1 MVPYYV
7 PFMKNCI
14 FLLSALFFVVT
25 AASAQEFPAEAQA
38 APHASGESEAEE
50 EAVRAPAVAPAEEE
64 AAPAVTV
71 EPLRLS
77 FPEERGWNVLQEGE
91 KIEFCVKATGG
102 TDSIFSYRLS
112 QGSVEGMEFDS
123 TGMFRWTPD
132 YDFVPRL
139 SRDTTIQLLFEASNR
154 HDERVR
160 QVVDFSVEHVNRPP
174 LVGEL
179 KPLYARYNT
188 VNTYMIESSVVR
200 DEDED
205 PIVFVPIMDAMPE
218 GARLSEQGEF
228 SWRPSLTQFNHLQN
242 NPVEL
247 EFYVEDQPSKA
258 RTKGYFMIKATQ
270 QDEPPSMQ
278 MVPSQKRFVYKEDA
292 TINLKFQL
300 YDPNGESDIASFS
313 LISDNPHVPADA
325 LVKNTD
331 TQYEFIWR
339 PGYDFVKD
347 PLDSVSFNVTF
358 FVIDKSNKQEERRVR
373 FTILNTVNEAEWDLK
388 LYKEYRASLVRA
400 WDLMEQLKEAEK
412 DLKKKYRRAKRGK
425 KTRSLT
431 NASLGAATGIGP
443 VVVEEP
449 ATSKK
454 ITAIGGTAV
463 MTIGTLEATEVF
475 GRSTKDLVERLNY
488 IIEKRNEL
496 QTKGDIFARKYA
508 LKSSRRKSDF
518 MKDVDDFVSVMNLK
532 GLVALELDA
541 AWQNKNKATNEN
553 IAKTFK
559 DFSAE
564 KR

>member
-1 MVPYYV
+1 
-7 PFMKNCI
+7 MKNCT
-14 FLLSALFFVVT
+14 FLFFILFFIVKV
-25 AASAQEFPAEAQA
+25 ASAQESSIETIQDTQDQA
-38 APHASGESEAEE
+38 DAKGGGAPVKE
-50 EAVRAPAVAPAEEE
+50 PAEEE
-64 AAPAVTV
+64 ADSAIMV
-71 EPLRLS
+71 EPPELS
-77 FPEERGWNVLQEGE
+77 FPEEQGWNVLQEGE
-91 KIEFCVKATGG
+91 KTEFLVKASGG
-102 TDSIFSYRLS
+102 SDSLFSYRLRE
-112 QGSVEGMEFDS
+112 GSVEGMEFDS
-123 TGMFRWTPD
+123 LGRFSWIPD
-132 YDFVPRL
+132 YDFVDRL
-139 SRDTTIQLLFEASNR
+139 SSDTTIQLLFEARNS
-154 HDERVR
+154 HDEEVSRVME
-160 QVVDFSVEHVNRPP
+160 FTIMHVNRPP
-174 LVGEL
+174 QVGEL

-188 VNTYMIESSVVR
+188 VNTYMIESSVVK

-205 PIVFVPIMDAMPE
+205 PVVFVPIVDAMPE

-228 SWRPSLTQFNHLQN
+228 SWKPSLTQFNHLRE
-242 NPVEL
+242 NPLEL

-258 RTKGYFMIKATQ
+258 RAKGHFLIRATQ

-278 MVPSQKRFVYKEDA
+278 MVPSQKHFVYKEDA

-313 LISDNPHVPADA
+313 LISDNPYVPAGA
-325 LVKNTD
+325 LVKNTS
-331 TQYEFIWR
+331 TQYEFIWK

-347 PLDSVSFNVTF
+347 PLDSLSFNITF
-358 FVIDKSNKQEERRVR
+358 FVIDKSNKQEERSVQI
-373 FTILNTVNEAEWDLK
+373 TILNTVNEEEWDQK
-388 LYKEYRASLVRA
+388 LFTEYRAALVKA
-400 WDLMEQLKEAEK
+400 WDIMTQLKEAEK
-412 DLKKKYRRAKRGK
+412 DLKKKYKRAKRGK

-475 GRSTKDLVERLNY
+475 GRSAKDLVERLNY

-518 MKDVDDFVSVMNLK
+518 MKDVDEFVALMSLK

-541 AWQNKNKATNEN
+541 GWQNKHKATDAN

-559 DFSAE
+559 DFNAE
-564 KR
+564 D

>member
-1 MVPYYV
+1 
-7 PFMKNCI
+7 MKNCT
-14 FLLSALFFVVT
+14 FLFFSLFFIAK
-25 AASAQEFPAEAQA
+25 AASAQESSAETRQA
-38 APHASGESEAEE
+38 TQDQATAEVE
-50 EAVRAPAVAPAEEE
+50 EIPVNEPAEEE
-64 AAPAVTV
+64 TDSAIMVDPP
-71 EPLRLS
+71 ELS
-77 FPEERGWNVLQEGE
+77 FPEWQGWNVLEEGE
-91 KIEFCVKATGG
+91 KTEFLVKASGG
-102 TDSIFSYRLS
+102 SDSLFSYRLRE
-112 QGSVEGMEFDS
+112 GSVEGMEFDS
-123 TGMFRWTPD
+123 LGRFSWIPD
-132 YDFVPRL
+132 YDFVDRL
-139 SRDTTIQLLFEASNR
+139 SSDTTIQLLFEAQNS
-154 HDERVR
+154 HDEEVSRVME
-160 QVVDFSVEHVNRPP
+160 FTIIHVNRPP
-174 LVGEL
+174 QVGEL

-188 VNTYMIESSVVR
+188 VNTYMIESSVVK

-205 PIVFVPIMDAMPE
+205 PVVFVPIVDAMPE

-228 SWRPSLTQFNHLQN
+228 SWKPSLTQFNHLRE
-242 NPVEL
+242 NPLEL

-258 RTKGYFMIKATQ
+258 RTKGHFVIRATQ

-278 MVPSQKRFVYKEDA
+278 MVPSQKHFVYKEDA

-313 LISDNPHVPADA
+313 LISDNPYVPADA
-325 LVKNTD
+325 LVKNTS
-331 TQYEFIWR
+331 TQYEFIWK

-347 PLDSVSFNVTF
+347 PLDSLSFNITF
-358 FVIDKSNKQEERRVR
+358 FVIDKSNKQEERSVQI
-373 FTILNTVNEAEWDLK
+373 TILNTVNEEEWDQK
-388 LYKEYRASLVRA
+388 LFAEYRAALVKA
-400 WDLMEQLKEAEK
+400 WDIMTQLKEAEK
-412 DLKKKYRRAKRGK
+412 DLKKKYKRAKRGK

-475 GRSTKDLVERLNY
+475 GRSAKDLVERLNY

-518 MKDVDDFVSVMNLK
+518 MKDVDEFVALMSLK

-541 AWQNKNKATNEN
+541 GWQNKHKATDAN

-559 DFSAE
+559 DFNAE
-564 KR
+564 D